1 MKRRYSHKYMCEA
14 YEYWKARLLAESL
27 SPDREAGLKKAAK
40 KFAKWFGSKIKSGEA
55 QRGEDGNFDALLAIK
70 KTIKVNSSEAA
81 FKSTLKNDPTCPLS
95 KAAIDQIAP
104 VAVQKFCEE
113 VFDGD
118 SKCLTDL
125 GKSIDLVNL
134 KKSTPEFNY
143 FANEG
148 FQIWRQDPQIR
159 ATMGRTPDL
168 MEPALA
174 NQAAD
179 ANADADA
186 QTDDGEDLQEKDE
199 DENTKKEAPVEDTP
213 EYDDADDPMMNESI
227 RMTRRMAR
235 W

>member
-81 FKSTLKNDPTCPLS
+81 FKSTLKNDPTCPLP
-95 KAAIDQIAP
+95 KAVIDQIAP

-143 FANEG
+143 FANEV

-168 MEPALA
+168 MEPALT
-174 NQAAD
+174 NQAAA

>member
-143 FANEG
+143 FANEV

-179 ANADADA
+179 ANVDADA
-186 QTDDGEDLQEKDE
+186 QTDDGADLQEKDE

>member
-143 FANEG
+143 FANEV

-168 MEPALA
+168 MEPALT
-174 NQAAD
+174 NQAAA

-213 EYDDADDPMMNESI
+213 EYDDANDPMMNESI

>member
-143 FANEG
+143 FANEV

>member
-143 FANEG
+143 FANEV

-186 QTDDGEDLQEKDE
+186 QMDDGTDLQEKDE